1 MTFTTAL
8 RGYDLD
14 EVDDFLDQVVV
25 AIRDLQDEV
34 ASSKSKMADL
44 ERSADAGGTDESA
57 VGRALV
63 AAQETADR
71 ILGDARAESEAV
83 LSTARSEAETY
94 ENEQQRLREESD
106 AEMAE
111 HAERVADVRGQLALL
126 ATQVADRLDEMDARV
141 AAVLLTGNE
150 DGEDSAGDKPGLDAD
165 SSHHTPEDDYDM
177 GDDDYEDDADSS
189 HDSPDDNNTESDSE
203 SDDVDSESDS
213 ESDDVDS
220 ESDSESDDVDSESD
234 SESDDDK
241 FGDAGDSDY

>member
-14 EVDDFLDQVVV
+14 EVDDFLDQVIV
-25 AIRDLQDEV
+25 AIRDLQDEM

-63 AAQETADR
+63 AAQETADK
-71 ILGDARAESEAV
+71 ILGDARAESEAI

-126 ATQVADRLDEMDARV
+126 ATQVADKLDEMDARV
-141 AAVLLTGNE
+141 AAVLIGGNE
-150 DGEDSAGDKPGLDAD
+150 NGEDSAGDEPGLDAD
-165 SSHHTPEDDYDM
+165 SSHHTPDNDYDM
-177 GDDDYEDDADSS
+177 GDDDYEGDADSS
-189 HDSPDDNNTESDSE
+189 HDSPDDDDNTESDSE
-203 SDDVDSESDS
+203 SDDVG
-213 ESDDVDS
+213 
-220 ESDSESDDVDSESD
+220 SESD